1 MFLYERVEFQHQ
13 CKEQT
18 MTEPTQDMLDR
29 AFEAGR
35 TAERIMT
42 EIRQSAT
49 SSAEAFRSDFAPI
62 AGDGHVR
69 HLVAKASTMA
79 AAAPKAPK
87 ATTIA
92 RGVKAAPKTRT
103 KGVKS
108 AIAGLITSGPMTV
121 DGIIEQTGFKK
132 NSVIST
138 LMDLKKKGIAMQDGK
153 AWIGMDQDGGSG
165 NSETGAYA
173 GS

>member
-1 MFLYERVEFQHQ
+1 V
-13 CKEQT
+13 T
-18 MTEPTQDMLDR
+18 IPTQDMLDR

-35 TAERIMT
+35 TAERVMA
-42 EIRQSAT
+42 EIRRGASPAIENPSWNT
-49 SSAEAFRSDFAPI
+49 SQI
-62 AGDGHVR
+62 VR
-69 HLVAKASTMA
+69 A
-79 AAAPKAPK
+79 AAAKAVDTPKAPK
-87 ATTIA
+87 APVVA

-108 AIAGLITSGPMTV
+108 AIAGLITAGPITV
-121 DGIIEQTGFKK
+121 DGIIERTGFKK

-138 LMDLKKKGIAMQDGK
+138 LMDLKKKGVAMQDGK
-153 AWIGMDQDGGSG
+153 AWISMGHDSG